1 MLVENALPKEIDDL
15 CGQLNALEW
24 PVKLKCVG
32 WFLLFT
38 LFDHFVKERKS
49 DKYLPEKYLE
59 FPFLKINKLL
69 YNVTTKYLTFSTNR
83 RLISII

>member
-1 MLVENALPKEIDDL
+1 MLCFLLLYYLCFMLVENALPKEIDDL

-24 PVKLKCVG
+24 PVKLKYVG

-49 DKYLPEKYLE
+49 EKYLPE
-59 FPFLKINKLL
+59 
-69 YNVTTKYLTFSTNR
+69 
-83 RLISII
+83 